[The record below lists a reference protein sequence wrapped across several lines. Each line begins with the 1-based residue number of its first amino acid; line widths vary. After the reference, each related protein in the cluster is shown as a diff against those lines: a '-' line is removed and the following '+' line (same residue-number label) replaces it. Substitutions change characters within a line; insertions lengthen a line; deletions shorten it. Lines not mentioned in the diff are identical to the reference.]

1 VLGTVAIPTFD
12 GATQR
17 LAEVH
22 GWERARAMLLR
33 PGSSAVGGGDDEAHE
48 GAAAG
53 NRPSVERIGEADISE
68 REAGAIRVEDLPGPA
83 AIGGALDQASSHS
96 EAAQTVRR
104 GVPTCSVRTIIV
116 GAGPEEA
123 RWRGECTCH
132 RRSTWLALRGHSC
145 TS

>member
-1 VLGTVAIPTFD
+1 
-12 GATQR
+12 
-17 LAEVH
+17 
-22 GWERARAMLLR
+22 MLLR

-104 GVPTCSVRTIIV
+104 GVPTCSVRAIIV